1 MTTAILLACLAV
13 QDGWTQAK
21 FDARRSGYADRE
33 VGESLGLLAAIP
45 TADAIRTSPVIADG
59 KIYVVDASG
68 RATCVDAATFRVL
81 WRFDSRGGPANCNN
95 VSSPA
100 LAGKYLHYGTM
111 AGSWIVHDA
120 ETGTLVREHRVGEPI
135 FTSALVANGRVYFAT
150 LGSRVHA
157 LTPEGTL
164 RWTWD
169 YVKEELKF
177 DGDRWSGESW
187 LKFRNGPLRQGDQFF
202 CSRDLAAFDRHLL
215 VPAGGALV
223 WLEDLGDRAQARDVH
238 STNGPTYGL
247 TVGEDGSAYRQWSYL
262 DNVGQVERVMLGG
275 SEVFAGPGD
284 GMGPVAGTESSW
296 SGPGLANL
304 SSFGSVS
311 VRGSDVFRTRPQDGY
326 GLCRHNPRRKDPDRL
341 AAPAAVAPPVVL
353 RNSVVYGDL
362 QGSLHVVPLAA
373 GRPAWSFRT
382 PFGKAITAPVA
393 VVDGRIYVGS
403 DDGYLYILGPAGRA
417 PMPDQDLGLWKLRTP
432 QVASGR
438 ERYTSFGEFGNAN
451 ASDDGLRPPFRMK
464 WVHRFEGTV
473 KHLSTFGGGRM
484 YTHTAEGQIL
494 AVEVETGR
502 VLWRAFHPGTH
513 LSYTSALYH
522 RERLLVPQAGPASC
536 RLRCLDAATGN
547 LLWEAPFEGS
557 PGWSRQ
563 SPPVVHGN
571 LAFYAFATGLR
582 TVGEGGNWLFPHN
595 QRSFPAEQRPIVR
608 AYDLDSGKTVW
619 ERDFTEVGS
628 GGDEGGLC
636 LVGDRLAY
644 SCFFGRSPERGGKPA
659 AQGITALLDPATGK
673 DIWRTTEYSVRGGCT
688 VSTRDGRLY
697 LSGSSP
703 SNGPDGRY
711 VWCLDAKDGA
721 LVWKS
726 DPLLTVLNVV
736 TIGSKFI
743 YVHAQ
748 YQEGYVLDKDTG
760 KILKVFKHPYKCTRF
775 TLSEPYLLGPNL
787 DVIDLSDPLNPRIVS
802 TGPRLDPTQC
812 VGSVVSGGRLFYTAL
827 AGGIQIAEVF
837 GPEAERFIP
846 AWRER

>member
-1 MTTAILLACLAV
+1 MIASIILACLAL

-21 FDARRSGYADRE
+21 FDARRSGNVADRD
-33 VGESLGLLAAIP
+33 VADSLGLLAAIP
-45 TADAIRTSPVIADG
+45 TGDAILTSPVVADG

-68 RATCVDAATFRVL
+68 RAACVDATTFREL
-81 WRFDSRGGPANCNN
+81 WHYDSRGGAANCNN

-100 LAGKYLHYGTM
+100 LAGKYLHFGTM
-111 AGSWIVHDA
+111 AGSWIVLDA
-120 ETGTLVREHRVGEPI
+120 ATGALVIEHRIGEPI
-135 FTSALVANGRVYFAT
+135 FTSALAANGRVYFAT

-202 CSRDLAAFDRHLL
+202 CSRDLAATDRHVL

-247 TVGEDGSAYRQWSYL
+247 SIGEDGSAYRQWSYL
-262 DNVGQVERVMLGG
+262 DNVGQVERLMLGG
-275 SEVFAGPGD
+275 TEAFAGPGD
-284 GMGPVAGTESSW
+284 GMGPVAGTESAW

-304 SSFGSVS
+304 TSFSSVS
-311 VRGSDVFRTRPQDGY
+311 LRGNEVFRTRPQDGW
-326 GLCRHNPRRKDPDRL
+326 GLCRHRPKATDRL
-341 AAPAAVAPPVVL
+341 FGAAATAAPIVL
-353 RNSVVYGDL
+353 KSSVVYGDL
-362 QGSLHVVPLAA
+362 QGSLHVVPLAP

-393 VVDGRIYVGS
+393 VADGRIHFGC
-403 DDGYLYILGPAGRA
+403 DDGYLYVLGPGGRA
-417 PMPDQDLGLWKLRTP
+417 AAPDKELDLSRIRSPRSAGTRD
-432 QVASGR
+432 R
-438 ERYTSFGEFGNAN
+438 FTSFGDFSNAN
-451 ASDDGLRPPFRMK
+451 ASDDGLRFPLRMK
-464 WVHRFEGTV
+464 WIHRFEGTT
-473 KHLSTFGGGRM
+473 KHLPTFGGGRM
-484 YTHTAEGQIL
+484 YTHTAEGQIF
-494 AVEVETGR
+494 AVEAETGR
-502 VLWRAFHPGTH
+502 LLWRAYHPGAH

-536 RLRCLDAATGN
+536 RLRCLDAATGK

-563 SPPVVHGN
+563 SPPVVVGN
-571 LAFYAFATGLR
+571 VAVYSFATGLR
-582 TVGEGGNWLFPHN
+582 TVGERGTWLFPHN
-595 QRSFPAEQRPIVR
+595 QRMFPAEQHPIVR
-608 AYDLDSGKTVW
+608 AYDLESGRTVW
-619 ERDFTEVGS
+619 ERDFHDVGS
-628 GGDEGGLC
+628 GGDESGLC

-644 SCFFGRSPERGGKPA
+644 SCFFGRSPERDGKPA
-659 AQGITALLDPATGK
+659 AMGITTLLDPATGK
-673 DIWRTTEYSVRGGCT
+673 EIWRTTDYSVRGGCT

-703 SNGPDGRY
+703 SSGPDGCH
-711 VWCLDAKDGA
+711 VWCLDAKDGS

-726 DPLLTVLNVV
+726 DPLLKVLNVV
-736 TIGSKFI
+736 TVGSKVI

-748 YQEGYVLDKDTG
+748 YLEGYVLDKATG
-760 KILKVFKHPYKCTRF
+760 KTLKVFNHPYKCTRF

-787 DVIDLSDPLNPRIVS
+787 DLIDLSDPVNPRIVS

-812 VGSVVSGGRLFYTAL
+812 VASVASGGRLFYTAL
-827 AGGIQIAEVF
+827 AGGLQISEVF
-837 GPEAERFIP
+837 GAEAERVTP
-846 AWRER
+846 VWSGR